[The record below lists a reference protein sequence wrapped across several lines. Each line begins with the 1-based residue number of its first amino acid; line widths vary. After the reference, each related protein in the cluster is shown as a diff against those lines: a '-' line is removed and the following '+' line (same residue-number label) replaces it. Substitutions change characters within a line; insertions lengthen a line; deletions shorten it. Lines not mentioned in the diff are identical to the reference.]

1 LPVLI
6 EKGAHGRKILTVSSA
21 RVKKYLKLDRD
32 EAIKFLN
39 IFADQQKYEIKLFK
53 MKVDYNELA
62 ATFQRIMDSGV
73 VTNRADLA
81 RYLGVSRAY
90 VTKVMNRYK
99 DL

>member
-6 EKGAHGRKILTVSSA
+6 EKGPNGRKILTVSGS
-21 RVKKYLKLDRD
+21 RISKYLKLSRG
-32 EAIKFLN
+32 EVIKFLN
-39 IFADQQKYEIKLFK
+39 IFVDQQKYEIKLFK
-53 MKVDYNELA
+53 LNLRPSELK
-62 ATFQRIMDSGV
+62 ATFQQIIDSGV